1 VRCHGVSRDW
11 RLPISKHLQ
20 SPGDAIDRKIRRQ
33 CPKYVMIEN
42 ELYRR
47 TMEGLLL
54 KCLDK
59 EKAQVAMEEVH
70 EGLCGTHQSAPKMK
84 WTLKRVGLY

>member
-1 VRCHGVSRDW
+1 VRCDGVSRDW

-20 SPGDAIDRKIRRQ
+20 SPGDTKDRKIRRQ
-33 CPKYVMIEN
+33 SSKYVMIKN

-59 EKAQVAMEEVH
+59 EKA
-70 EGLCGTHQSAPKMK
+70 
-84 WTLKRVGLY
+84 